1 MPKKEGTDPKRED
14 LHLTFFFLLTY
25 YQNQRRLA

>member
-14 LHLTFFFLLTY
+14 LHLTFFLLT
-25 YQNQRRLA
+25 LKIKLVF